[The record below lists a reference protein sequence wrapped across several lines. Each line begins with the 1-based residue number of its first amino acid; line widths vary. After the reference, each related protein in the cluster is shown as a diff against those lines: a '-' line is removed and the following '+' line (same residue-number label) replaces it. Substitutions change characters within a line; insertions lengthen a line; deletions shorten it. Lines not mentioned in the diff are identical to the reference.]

1 MDLFYDKDTGECS
14 FESDDFINMLKLVQ
28 TLPDTYTSVP
38 DDEINDKLK
47 KKRYCL
53 RSWTAWIS

>member
-28 TLPDTYTSVP
+28 TLSDTYTSVP

-47 KKRYCL
+47 KKRGI
-53 RSWTAWIS
+53 A